1 MPMAK
6 TLRAVCKALSDETRF
21 RIAWALAEEDLCV
34 CELSDAL
41 EVPQSTLSNHLGK
54 MRDLGIVDTRKD
66 GNWIYYKLA
75 ENLRDAISGMF
86 EAFSDDIGKDETL
99 MRDNRRV
106 CDRLDMRVEGKC
118 IRSYGQL

>member
-1 MPMAK
+1 MARMM
-6 TLRAVCKALSDETRF
+6 RAVCKALSDETRF

-41 EVPQSTLSNHLGK
+41 EVSQSTLSNHLSK

-66 GNWIYYKLA
+66 GSWVYYMLSDA
-75 ENLRDAISGMF
+75 LRDQVTAMF
-86 EAFSDDIGKDETL
+86 DAFAADLEMDETL
-99 MRDNRRV
+99 QNDQE
-106 CDRLDMRVEGKC
+106 RLAARLEMRVDGRC

>member
-1 MPMAK
+1 MARMM
-6 TLRAVCKALSDETRF
+6 RAVCKALSDETRF

-41 EVPQSTLSNHLGK
+41 EVSQSTLSNHLSK

-66 GNWIYYKLA
+66 GSWVYYMLSDG
-75 ENLRDAISGMF
+75 LRDPVTAMF
-86 EAFSDDIGKDETL
+86 DAFASDLEMDETL
-99 MRDNRRV
+99 QNDQI
-106 CDRLDMRVEGKC
+106 RLAARLEMRVDGRC

>member
-1 MPMAK
+1 MARMM
-6 TLRAVCKALSDETRF
+6 RAVCKALSDETRF

-41 EVPQSTLSNHLGK
+41 EVSQSTLSNHLSK

-66 GNWIYYKLA
+66 GSWVYYMLS
-75 ENLRDAISGMF
+75 EGLREQVTAMFDAFADDLEGDGTLK
-86 EAFSDDIGKDETL
+86 SDYE
-99 MRDNRRV
+99 
-106 CDRLDMRVEGKC
+106 RLSARLEMRVDGRC

>member
-1 MPMAK
+1 M
-6 TLRAVCKALSDETRF
+6 RAVCKALSDETRF

-41 EVPQSTLSNHLGK
+41 EVSQSTLSNHLSK

-66 GNWIYYKLA
+66 GSWVYYMLSD
-75 ENLRDAISGMF
+75 NLREQVTSMF
-86 EAFSDDIGKDETL
+86 EAFASDLEVDETL
-99 MRDNRRV
+99 
-106 CDRLDMRVEGKC
+106 RLDQERLGARLAMRVDGRC

>member
-1 MPMAK
+1 MM
-6 TLRAVCKALSDETRF
+6 RAVCRALSDETRF

-41 EVPQSTLSNHLGK
+41 EVSQSTLSNHLSK

-66 GNWIYYKLA
+66 GSWVYYMLN
-75 ENLRDAISGMF
+75 EGLREQVTAMFDAF
-86 EAFSDDIGKDETL
+86 ASDLELDETL
-99 MRDNRRV
+99 QNDQL
-106 CDRLDMRVEGKC
+106 RLAARLEMRVDGRC

>member
-1 MPMAK
+1 MM
-6 TLRAVCKALSDETRF
+6 RAVCKALSDETRF

-41 EVPQSTLSNHLGK
+41 EVSQSTLSNHLSK

-66 GNWIYYKLA
+66 GSWVYYMLSEGVREQVTA
-75 ENLRDAISGMF
+75 MFDAFATDLEM
-86 EAFSDDIGKDETL
+86 DETL
-99 MRDNRRV
+99 QNDQL
-106 CDRLDMRVEGKC
+106 RLAARLEMRVDGRC

>member
-1 MPMAK
+1 MM
-6 TLRAVCKALSDETRF
+6 RAVCKALSDETRF

-41 EVPQSTLSNHLGK
+41 EVSQSTLSNHLSK

-66 GNWIYYKLA
+66 GSWVYYMLSDG
-75 ENLRDAISGMF
+75 LRDPVTAMF
-86 EAFSDDIGKDETL
+86 DAFASDLEMDETL
-99 MRDNRRV
+99 QNDQQ
-106 CDRLDMRVEGKC
+106 RLAARLEMRVDGRC